1 MTEALANAALPVGAY
16 FLGAV
21 PFAFLIGSLVGVDLR
36 RVGTGNV
43 GAGNLS
49 RVAGYQYG
57 TVAAILDGLK
67 GLAPVLVAHRL
78 GLPEAVAAS
87 GGVAAVVGHNWS
99 IFLGGRAGRGLA
111 TSVGVFLGLAPWL
124 LLWTGFWAVAG
135 WRVGGGPGGFVG
147 WVFLAPVAL
156 WTGHSWV
163 VVSAA
168 LLVALV
174 VLIRRIQGNADS
186 PPGWRAAFHRAVWD
200 TDEPEVQTEQAAGGE
215 RVS

>member
-1 MTEALANAALPVGAY
+1 MNAALPVGAY
-16 FLGAV
+16 LLGAV
-21 PFAFLIGSLVGVDLR
+21 PFAFLIGSMVGIDLR
-36 RVGTGNV
+36 RVGSGNV
-43 GAGNLS
+43 GAGNLT

-57 TVAAILDGLK
+57 TAAAVLDGLK
-67 GLAPVLVAHRL
+67 GLAPVLIAHRL

-87 GGVAAVVGHNWS
+87 AGLAAVVGHNWS
-99 IFLGGRAGRGLA
+99 IYLGGRAGRGLA
-111 TSVGVFLGLAPWL
+111 TAVGAFLGLAPWL

-135 WRVGGGPGGFVG
+135 WRVGGGLGGFVG
-147 WVFLAPVAL
+147 WVLLAPVAL

-174 VLIRRIQGNADS
+174 VVIRRIQGNADS
-186 PPGWRAAFHRAVWD
+186 APGLRAAFQRAVWD
-200 TDEPEVQTEQAAGGE
+200 TDEPEMQPEHTAGGE